1 MRVFAFLNIF
11 NDTYVTFQIVSMAL
25 PPSSTTIRPKSGRFG
40 YRAAY
45 SGNGDDFPLN
55 ITSRYATQWGAWEGI
70 REFIQN
76 WHDGVLSTFELA
88 GGQPDK
94 TVSFEKVRVTR

>member
-1 MRVFAFLNIF
+1 MRVFAFSNII
-11 NDTYVTFQIVSMAL
+11 NDTCNFEIVSMAL
-25 PPSSTTIRPKSGRFG
+25 PPSSTTILPKSGRLG
-40 YRAAY
+40 YRAVY
-45 SGNGDDFPLN
+45 SGNDHFPLN

-94 TVSFEKVRVTR
+94 TVSFEKVRLTRQ